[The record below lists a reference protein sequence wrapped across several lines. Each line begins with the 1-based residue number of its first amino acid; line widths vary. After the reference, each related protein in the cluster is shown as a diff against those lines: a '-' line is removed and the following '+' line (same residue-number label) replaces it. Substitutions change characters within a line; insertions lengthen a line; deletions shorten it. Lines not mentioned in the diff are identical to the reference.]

1 MNIVA
6 GQGLAGT
13 VLALT
18 LLERGEEVRV
28 IDNGHRSSSSM
39 VAAGLWNPIV
49 FRRINKSWLA
59 DEVIAELE
67 SFYPAA
73 EPLLNARFFHPMRI
87 FRKHGSALEAELWAE
102 KKPTKEFSPYLAD
115 EERNPDPAVYKSFE
129 FGHGTVNRAGYVDL
143 PVFLGAARKYFA
155 GKGILAEAEF
165 ALPDNADALNNFRFE
180 GKSVKRIIDCRG
192 YKTAESP
199 WFRYLPFGLTK
210 GEVLTVRCKDLNLD
224 EVFNA
229 GFFLQPLG
237 NDLYRMGA
245 TFNWSDRD
253 EEPTGEARAELMA
266 KFRKHLNAEVEIISQ
281 KAGVRPTVQDRRPLI
296 GCHPE
301 AEKLCIFNGLGTKG
315 VMLAPLFA
323 KVFCA
328 WLFEGVPLPDEV
340 NIDRFRSFL
349 GQESPVVDYP
359 APRKR
364 K

>member
-1 MNIVA
+1 MNIIA

-28 IDNGHRSSSSM
+28 IDNGHLSSSSM

-67 SFYPAA
+67 TFYPAA
-73 EPLLNARFFHPMRI
+73 EPVLNARFYHPMRI
-87 FRKHGSALEAELWAE
+87 FRKHGNALEAELWAE
-102 KKPTKEFSPYLAD
+102 KKPTEEFSPYLAND
-115 EERNPDPAVYKSFE
+115 ERNPDPAFYKNFE
-129 FGHGTVNRAGYVDL
+129 FGYGTVNRAGYVDL
-143 PVFLGAARKYFA
+143 PVFLAAARSFFA
-155 GKGILAEAEF
+155 GKGLLSEEEF
-165 ALPDNADALNNFRFE
+165 SLPESAAAIDGFRFN
-180 GKSVKRIIDCRG
+180 GIPVSRIIDCRG

-210 GEVLTVRCKDLNLD
+210 GEVLTVRCKGLNLD

-229 GFFLQPLG
+229 GFFLQPIG
-237 NDLYRMGA
+237 GDLYRMGA
-245 TFNWSDRD
+245 TFNWSDKD
-253 EEPTGEARAELMA
+253 EVTTAEAREELMA
-266 KFRKHLNAEVEIISQ
+266 KFRKHLNAEVEIIAQ

-296 GCHPE
+296 GRHPE
-301 AEKLCIFNGLGTKG
+301 AEKLYIFNGLGTKG

-328 WLFEGVPLPDEV
+328 WLFEGATLPDEV
-340 NIDRFRSFL
+340 NIDRFQSFL

-359 APRKR
+359 RPRKR

>member
-1 MNIVA
+1 
-6 GQGLAGT
+6 
-13 VLALT
+13 
-18 LLERGEEVRV
+18 
-28 IDNGHRSSSSM
+28 M

-73 EPLLNARFFHPMRI
+73 EKALNARFYHPLRI
-87 FRKHGSALEAELWAE
+87 FRKHGNALEAKLWAE
-102 KKPTKEFSPYLAD
+102 KKLTEAFAPYLAND
-115 EERNPDPAVYKSFE
+115 PRNTAPEFYKPFE
-129 FGHGTVNRAGYVDL
+129 FGYGTVNRAGYVDL
-143 PVFLGAARKYFA
+143 PVFLAAARNYFSE
-155 GKGILAEAEF
+155 KGILTEADF
-165 ALPDNADALNNFRFE
+165 TLPENAQAIADFHFN
-180 GKSVKRIIDCRG
+180 GKPVARIIDCRG
-192 YKTAESP
+192 YKTAESK
-199 WFRYLPFGLTK
+199 WFGYLPFGLTK
-210 GEVLTVRCKDLNLD
+210 GEVLTVRCEGLNLD

-253 EEPTGEARAELMA
+253 EETTAEAREELMA

-296 GCHPE
+296 GMHPE
-301 AEKLCIFNGLGTKG
+301 AEKLYIFNGLGTKG

-328 WLFEGVPLPDEV
+328 WLFDGAPLPDEV

-349 GQESPVVDYP
+349 GQDDTVVDYP
-359 APRKR
+359 THRKR
-364 K
+364 